1 MGDDRQLLFHLDAPA
16 PGSTHPAGP
25 VRFQGWAL
33 GAGGWL
39 LTDLRVHLAGRLFP
53 AAYGFPRPDLARHFG
68 AREPWLPGG
77 FEANVFLPSGPQE
90 LVFEGCDIA
99 GDWRRLGTVSL
110 VGQGEARETT
120 VPQPVEPH
128 AFARALRLALQLSV
142 REPAGSAV
150 ARVAGL
156 LPHPQSIRYPHLPF
170 HGHIHIPAALEH
182 VLFGRLHL
190 EGWLFHETRSIRR
203 VAATVDQQALQFLPH
218 GMELPYIADQ
228 FPQFPQA
235 RHSQFAGLID
245 LPAQLPAPVTVRVYA
260 ELDDGSWHLC
270 SVQRFTPTDG
280 EQAKAPFP
288 AFDPGVFARLVRSLR
303 RALLDRGFTVPM
315 SPAWRGEVRRTFA
328 EYEARATCP
337 QPPAPAIR
345 QKAAA
350 PRPLRHIT
358 LITHNLSYEGAP
370 LFLLEY
376 ARHLAGAGVR
386 LTVISAADGPLRPGY
401 ERLGAG
407 VQIID
412 LKPLHTAREAAQL
425 QSALRGLASVLD
437 LRGSDL
443 VMANT
448 LSAFWGVHLAHQAG
462 RPSLLYIHESTTPAA
477 FYHGHLPAALLPEIE
492 RTFALATHVSFL
504 TDSTRRYYQP
514 LLPPDNHSL
523 NPGWIDLDRLDRH
536 LAAHPRVDL
545 RRALGLDDSIR
556 LVVNLGS
563 VCDRKGQHI
572 FARAVDLLWRR
583 RPDLAAT
590 TRFLMVGGRDTPY
603 DRALTELLETLD
615 RPHLRVIP
623 ETAQPLDYLGAAD
636 LFVCSSYEES
646 FPRVVL
652 EAMAC
657 RVPVLSTGV
666 HGIPEMARPDLEAV
680 LVPPGDTVAL
690 SEGMARMLSSP
701 DHGREIAVR
710 ARARVAT
717 EFDSALLLPRHA
729 ALAAEV
735 AAQIHPS

>member
-1 MGDDRQLLFHLDAPA
+1 MSDDRQLLFHLDAPA
-16 PGSTHPAGP
+16 SGSTHPAGP
-25 VRFQGWAL
+25 VRLQGWAL

-39 LTDLRVHLAGRLFP
+39 LTDLRVRLAGRLFP
-53 AAYGFPRPDLARHFG
+53 AAYGFPRPDLARHFH

-77 FEANVFLPSGPQE
+77 FEVNVFLPAGPHDI
-90 LVFEGCDIA
+90 VFEGLDIA
-99 GDWRRLGTVSL
+99 GAWCPLGTVSL
-110 VGQGEARETT
+110 VGQGEGRETA
-120 VPQPVEPH
+120 VPQPVAPH
-128 AFARALRLALQLSV
+128 EFARALRLALQYSV
-142 REPAGSAV
+142 REPLEAAA

-156 LPHPQSIRYPHLPF
+156 FPQPQSVRYPHLPF
-170 HGHIHIPAALEH
+170 HGHLHIPAALEH

-218 GMELPYIADQ
+218 GMELPYIAKQ

-235 RHSQFAGLID
+235 RRSQYMGMID

-288 AFDPGVFARLVRSLR
+288 AFNLREFARFVRDLR
-303 RALLDRGFTVPM
+303 RALLGRGFAVPM
-315 SPAWRGEVRRTFA
+315 SPAWRSEIRTALA
-328 EYEARATCP
+328 EYQARAARTLP
-337 QPPAPAIR
+337 AASATPPV
-345 QKAAA
+345 AA
-350 PRPLRHIT
+350 PKSLRHVS
-358 LITHNLSYEGAP
+358 LITHNLAYEGAP

-376 ARHLAGAGVR
+376 ARHLAGAGVQ
-386 LTVISAADGPLRPGY
+386 LAVISAADGPLRADY

-407 VQIID
+407 VQVVD
-412 LKPLHTAREAAQL
+412 PKPLHAARAAAQL
-425 QSALRGLASVLD
+425 QAALRGLASAVD
-437 LRGSDL
+437 LSRADL
-443 VMANT
+443 VVANT

-492 RTFALATHVSFL
+492 STFALATHVSFL
-504 TDSTRRYYQP
+504 TDSTRRYYRP
-514 LLPPDNHSL
+514 LLPPSNHSL
-523 NPGWIDLDRLDRH
+523 NPGWIDLARLDRH
-536 LAAHPRVDL
+536 LAAQPRTAL
-545 RRALGLDDSIR
+545 RRTLGLDDSTR

-583 RPDLAAT
+583 RPDLAAAAH
-590 TRFLMVGGRDTPY
+590 FLMVGGRDTPY
-603 DRALTELLETLD
+603 DRAMAELLETVG
-615 RPHLRVIP
+615 RPNLRIIP
-623 ETAQPLDYLGAAD
+623 ETSQPLDYLGAAD

-657 RVPVLSTGV
+657 RVPVLSTNV

-680 LVPPGDTVAL
+680 LLPPGDTVAL
-690 SEGMARMLSSP
+690 SEGMAKMLSTP
-701 DHGREIAVR
+701 EIGRELAAR
-710 ARARVAT
+710 ARARVAA
-717 EFDSALLLPRHA
+717 EFDSARLLPRHA
-729 ALAAEV
+729 ALAAMV
-735 AAQIHPS
+735 ATPRDNS